1 MGDINVDARNQK
13 ELAQNTFFKEL
24 GIFEQLTF
32 LTAFE
37 ILLRFNKKKSFFA
50 RNYYFLLIYFSKILI
65 FHQYRI
71 STRMHQEPILMN

>member
-1 MGDINVDARNQK
+1 MGDINVDARKQK

-37 ILLRFNKKKSFFA
+37 ILLRFNKKKEFFCTK
-50 RNYYFLLIYFSKILI
+50 LLFFIDKF
-65 FHQYRI
+65 Q
-71 STRMHQEPILMN
+71 

>member
-37 ILLRFNKKKSFFA
+37 ILLRFNKKKKFFCTK
-50 RNYYFLLIYFSKILI
+50 LLFFVDI
-65 FHQYRI
+65 FQ
-71 STRMHQEPILMN
+71 